1 MTNPR
6 PIPLPTDLALPLR
19 QLELVHEL
27 ARQGG
32 EAGLPV
38 AEQASVVYALERKGL
53 IQLVRRT
60 RTTGGGGYRHIYR
73 LKLAGIVAMTQ
84 EAKA

>member
-1 MTNPR
+1 M
-6 PIPLPTDLALPLR
+6 
-19 QLELVHEL
+19 
-27 ARQGG
+27 
-32 EAGLPV
+32 PV